1 MTRASACGSSWLSVE
16 SRRVALAT
24 IATPSRAD
32 APRRRPVA
40 AVRHATAAEAP
51 PTHWAGR
58 QKARAALASATRLM
72 SESDRASFAAYDVEF
87 VVEISRCRAPLHR
100 STTHAVRHAVDVELY
115 SSTLLYSA
123 PERSTSL
130 QLYSALHSTS
140 STPSL
145 RRGAAAASKRARAAR
160 RRACGVGEVKLCLLA
175 RASRTTPT
183 SARTMPPSHL
193 TAKRHRRRTRRRRAV
208 ASQTTSAMRPPR
220 RRGGR
225 RVPAAGPSSVAG
237 PARPSWP
244 ARLPTREDRARGQ
257 ILGKMACLR

>member
-1 MTRASACGSSWLSVE
+1 MDCRLRGRSHLREARRAFRRVACAMTRASACGSSWLSVE

-51 PTHWAGR
+51 ATHWAGR

-100 STTHAVRHAVDVELY
+100 STTEALRPAADVELY
-115 SSTLLYSA
+115 SSTALYSA
-123 PERSTSL
+123 LQRSTAL

-145 RRGAAAASKRARAAR
+145 R
-160 RRACGVGEVKLCLLA
+160 
-175 RASRTTPT
+175 
-183 SARTMPPSHL
+183 
-193 TAKRHRRRTRRRRAV
+193 V
-208 ASQTTSAMRPPR
+208 AS
-220 RRGGR
+220 
-225 RVPAAGPSSVAG
+225 
-237 PARPSWP
+237 
-244 ARLPTREDRARGQ
+244 RARGS
-257 ILGKMACLR
+257 LYP

>member
-1 MTRASACGSSWLSVE
+1 MREARRAFRRVACAMTRASACGSSWLSVE

-100 STTHAVRHAVDVELY
+100 STTQAPRHAADVELY
-115 SSTLLYSA
+115 SSTA
-123 PERSTSL
+123 L
-130 QLYSALHSTS
+130 QSALHLYS
-140 STPSL
+140 STALYTLHPL
-145 RRGAAAASKRARAAR
+145 H
-160 RRACGVGEVKLCLLA
+160 
-175 RASRTTPT
+175 
-183 SARTMPPSHL
+183 PPSAPRTRL
-193 TAKRHRRRTRRRRAV
+193 TRSSPSRRSSPTRTRRQA
-208 ASQTTSAMRPPR
+208 
-220 RRGGR
+220 RGGTDFTDH
-225 RVPAAGPSSVAG
+225 
-237 PARPSWP
+237 RPNLCP
-244 ARLPTREDRARGQ
+244 
-257 ILGKMACLR
+257 IFCLCCAWGWCM

>member
-1 MTRASACGSSWLSVE
+1 MDCRLRGRSHLREARRALLSVACAMTRASACGSSWLSVE

-51 PTHWAGR
+51 ATHWAGR

-72 SESDRASFAAYDVEF
+72 SESDRASFAAYHVEF

-100 STTHAVRHAVDVELY
+100 STSDSHT
-115 SSTLLYSA
+115 SSRAGCRALQLYSA

-140 STPSL
+140 SP
-145 RRGAAAASKRARAAR
+145 RAP
-160 RRACGVGEVKLCLLA
+160 GLA
-175 RASRTTPT
+175 
-183 SARTMPPSHL
+183 L
-193 TAKRHRRRTRRRRAV
+193 
-208 ASQTTSAMRPPR
+208 
-220 RRGGR
+220 
-225 RVPAAGPSSVAG
+225 
-237 PARPSWP
+237 
-244 ARLPTREDRARGQ
+244 
-257 ILGKMACLR
+257 